1 LLGRNVHAYNTLQK
15 FHSTADPTHR
25 KKNTTPFLITMEN
38 YPGEGEN
45 YLPHLICKNI
55 SPSWS
60 TINVVAPPGKN
71 LQQDYLVQINL
82 ASY

>member
-1 LLGRNVHAYNTLQK
+1 MLTTHFRN
-15 FHSTADPTHR
+15 STIQPILPIE
-25 KKNTTPFLITMEN
+25 KNTTPFLITMEN
-38 YPGEGEN
+38 YPGEGQN

-60 TINVVAPPGKN
+60 TVNVVAPPGKN